1 MVSLRHCFFVV
12 LPIFLTALFL
22 PADARSAGL
31 GFLGPVEHQGSGL
44 GHVATVLTLQ
54 KQGVESGCV
63 SWSGGVDAVGP
74 GAPACPAG
82 IAGGDEKTGA
92 SQTLTRSLGELGNPT
107 ADSLRIVFNPSEPGS
122 NRHLR
127 LDALVLRVL
136 APSGTVLL
144 EEALGAPV
152 DIEATDSGTGSAGW
166 AFGLLDTAS
175 AAGAFTNGANRIGLA
190 ATASDADGGF
200 ETFYLAMDEGS
211 GGPGGGTVGSA
222 DLDLGATAAAECA
235 RAQFNAQVHNTG
247 PDSAEGVV
255 VQFLPPPGAV
265 FLSASSSA
273 GSCESGALVTC
284 RLGTLAAG
292 ASASVAVAVR
302 ATQDAAL
309 WTGEFQVTST
319 TADPDSADLRA
330 TASVPVDLDCDGIVG
345 GDNCP
350 SVYNPKQADADG
362 DGVGDA
368 CELDADGDGVTDL
381 TDNCPQTANP
391 DQVDSD
397 GDGVGDACDN
407 CPADSNPAQL
417 DHDRDGVGD
426 ACQSAGAGST
436 ATCPDGGDC
445 RVSVRPAATLLVPW
459 FGADLAG
466 KDGLTTIVSITNMDS
481 RPHLVSVTLWTDWA
495 VPTLTFNLYLTGFDI
510 ETLNLRDILKH
521 GTLPA
526 TGVSASP
533 VGGLSDGA
541 ISFPGC
547 AATVAPVQVAA
558 VPLQRS
564 HTGRAVRGLC
574 LASQRKDEMA
584 TGYVTVDV
592 VHSCSPLNP
601 SSPGYF
607 VQGGQGVAAND
618 NVLLGEYSYID
629 GKSKTAQGEQAVH
642 IVADAAAYGS
652 GYTFYGRYVGGDG
665 RDNRQ
670 PLGSRFAATY
680 TQGGTA
686 DMETV
691 LTIWRDTKN
700 AAATGVA
707 CGSAPAWA
715 PLGSKE
721 QVAWDQEEGVTSL
734 PASKARFPWAT
745 QAIKVGSGA
754 LPIAEQSGWTEIDLN
769 HSGTAGAALF
779 GVVSQGWVTVLQ
791 TSRQGEWSTGHDAA
805 MLESVCKVK

>member
-1 MVSLRHCFFVV
+1 
-12 LPIFLTALFL
+12 
-22 PADARSAGL
+22 
-31 GFLGPVEHQGSGL
+31 VEHQGSGL
-44 GHVATVLTLQ
+44 GHVATVLTIQ
-54 KQGVESGCV
+54 KSGVESGCV
-63 SWSGGVDAVGP
+63 SWSGGGDVMGP

-107 ADSLRIVFNPSEPGS
+107 ADSLRIVFNPNEPGS
-122 NRHLR
+122 KRHLR
-127 LDALVLRVL
+127 LETLALRVL
-136 APSGTVLL
+136 APSGAVLL
-144 EEALGAPV
+144 EKALDAPV
-152 DIEATDSGTGSAGW
+152 DIEATDSGTGNAGW

-175 AAGAFTNGANRIGLA
+175 AAGAFTNSANRIGLA
-190 ATASDADGGF
+190 ATVSDAAGGP
-200 ETFYLAMDEGS
+200 ETFSLAMAEGS
-211 GGPGGGTVGSA
+211 GGPGPGPGGSGSA
-222 DLDLGATAAAECA
+222 DLDLSASAGAECA

-247 PDSAEGVV
+247 PDSAQDVV

-292 ASASVAVAVR
+292 ASASVTVAVR
-302 ATQDAAL
+302 ASQDAAH
-309 WTGEFQVTST
+309 WTGEFQATSA
-319 TADPDSADLRA
+319 TADPDTADLHA
-330 TASVPVDLDCDGIVG
+330 TASVAIDLDCDGIIA

-350 SVYNPKQADADG
+350 TVYNPGQADSDG

-368 CELDADGDGVTDL
+368 CEQDADGDGIPDL
-381 TDNCPQTANP
+381 TDNCPLKANP
-391 DQVDSD
+391 DQLDSD

-407 CPADSNPAQL
+407 CPAAFNPAQL
-417 DHDRDGVGD
+417 DRDRDGVGD
-426 ACQSAGAGST
+426 ACQSSSSVPP
-436 ATCPDGGDC
+436 TCPDGGDC

-459 FGADLAG
+459 FGVDLAA
-466 KDGLTTIVSITNMDS
+466 KDGLTTIFSITNTDS
-481 RPHLVSVTLWTDWA
+481 RSHLVSVTLWTDWA

-510 ETLNLRDILKH
+510 QTLDLRDILKR
-521 GTLPA
+521 GTLPS

-533 VGGLSDGA
+533 VGRLSDA
-541 ISFPGC
+541 AASFPGC
-547 AATVAPVQVAA
+547 ASTVAPVQVAA
-558 VPLQRS
+558 VPLQQA

-592 VHSCSPLNP
+592 VNSCSPLNP

-618 NVLLGEYSYID
+618 NVLLGEYAYID
-629 GKSKTAQGEQAVH
+629 RMSRTAEGEQAVH
-642 IVADAAAYGS
+642 IAADATAYGA
-652 GYTFYGRYVGGDG
+652 GYTFYGRYVNGDG

-680 TQGGTA
+680 TQGGSA
-686 DMETV
+686 GMETV
-691 LTIWRDTKN
+691 LTVWRDTKN
-700 AAATGVA
+700 AAASGVA

-715 PLGSKE
+715 PLISTE
-721 QVAWDQEEGVTSL
+721 QLVWDQEEGVSSL
-734 PASKARFPWAT
+734 PASRARFPWAT
-745 QAIKVGSGA
+745 QAVKVGSGA
-754 LPIAEQSGWTEIDLN
+754 LPIANPFGWTEIDLD
-769 HSGTAGAALF
+769 GGVAALF

-791 TSRQGEWSTGHDAA
+791 TSRRGQWSTGHDAA